1 MMDLV
6 YVPSSKIR
14 QIWPMVHK
22 MVRNGVGR
30 DNRRMNVPAIK
41 EMALDGHW
49 HMWVVW
55 NEDNKIVKAVFF
67 TEIYEEISGLK
78 IGTIRFFSGEDRRE
92 WKKLLSTLE
101 EHMRNAGVQRMEIWA
116 RRGWLRELPE
126 YKLTHVL
133 LEKDLDDGIGQVKD
147 DRPNHGSANEHVE
160 HIRGSGGDEG
170 PIRSGDTGDRV
181 PATASGSA

>member
-1 MMDLV
+1 MVDLV

-41 EMALDGHW
+41 EMAIDGHW
-49 HMWVVW
+49 HMWIVW
-55 NEDNKIVKAVFF
+55 NEERKIVKAVFF

-78 IGTIRFFSGEDRRE
+78 MGTIRFFSGEDRSE

-116 RRGWLRELPE
+116 RRGWLRELKE

-147 DRPNHGSANEHVE
+147 DKPRERHVE
-160 HIRGSGGDEG
+160 FDSEER
-170 PIRSGDTGDRV
+170 PIRSGDTGDRI
-181 PATASGSA
+181 PAAASGSA

>member
-1 MMDLV
+1 MMNLV
-6 YVPSSKIR
+6 YVPLSKIR
-14 QIWPMVHK
+14 QVWPMVHK
-22 MVRNGVGR
+22 MVRNGVGQ

-41 EMALDGHW
+41 KMTLDGHW

-78 IGTIRFFSGEDRRE
+78 MGTIRFFSGEDRRE
-92 WKKLLSTLE
+92 WVQLLDTLE

-116 RRGWLRELPE
+116 RRGWLRELPN

-133 LEKDLDDGIGQVKD
+133 LEKDLDDGLRKVEDNGSNQ
-147 DRPNHGSANEHVE
+147 RPTVGNTERERDPGRAERPV
-160 HIRGSGGDEG
+160 
-170 PIRSGDTGDRV
+170 RSGDTGDRI
-181 PATASGSA
+181 PAAASGSA